1 MTEVADRE
9 SPAGSHATNVDDA
22 LADALAD
29 VTSLVRQYRLLSG
42 FAASLGDALPDSLA
56 EPGKSP
62 VVQGV
67 LNALK
72 ARLADLHPADV
83 AHILEA
89 LPVDERRFVFELVN
103 AEQDGEVLIET
114 SDAVRESLIE
124 YMDPPELVAAAQSLD
139 AEDLAEIAEDLP
151 SEVVA
156 AVERTLDPEER
167 EQLRRAMSYEDDMVG
182 ALMDFDMIEVRPDV
196 TLEVVMRYLR
206 RFDELPANFDQVF
219 VVDREDRLQGVLPTS
234 TILVTDEDRL
244 VADVMIEPPIR
255 FEATDKADIAAAA
268 FERYDLV
275 SAPVVDAQG
284 RLVGRITVSEV
295 LDFVRERGD
304 EAIRAE
310 AGLREDEDI
319 FAGVWDSI
327 KNRWQWLA
335 INLVTAFV
343 ASRATDFFSESIEKL
358 AVLAVLQTIVA
369 GIGGNSGN
377 QTLTM
382 IARAIAL
389 GQIGHDSFRRLI
401 RKEVSV
407 ALINGLIFGGIIGVS
422 MGALYSNP
430 MLGVVLMLAMT
441 LNLML
446 AALVGV
452 TIPIVRHR
460 MGKDPALG
468 SSVMLTAV
476 TDTGGFFIFLG
487 LATLILLRAV

>member
-1 MTEVADRE
+1 MSEITDRE
-9 SPAGSHATNVDDA
+9 SGLSHVDEA
-22 LADALAD
+22 LAEALAE

-42 FAASLGDALPDSLA
+42 FAASLGEGLPESLSA
-56 EPGKSP
+56 PPSSP

-67 LNALK
+67 LEALK
-72 ARLADLHPADV
+72 ARLAKLHPADV

-89 LPVDERRFVFELVN
+89 LPVDERRFVFELVK
-103 AEQDGEVLIET
+103 AEQDGEVLVET

-151 SEVVA
+151 TEVVE
-156 AVERTLDPEER
+156 AVERTLSPEER

-182 ALMDFDMIEVRPDV
+182 ALMDFDMIEVRSDV

-219 VVDREDRLQGVLPTS
+219 VVDREGRLEGVLPTS
-234 TILVTDEDRL
+234 TILVTDEDKL
-244 VADVMIEPPIR
+244 VGDVMIEPPIR
-255 FEATDKADIAAAA
+255 FEATDKADVAAAA

-284 RLVGRITVSEV
+284 KLVGRITVSEV

-304 EAIRAE
+304 EQIRAE

-319 FAGVWDSI
+319 FAGVWASI
-327 KNRWQWLA
+327 RNRWQWLA

-343 ASRATDFFSESIEKL
+343 ASRATDFFRESIEKL

-389 GQIGHDSFRRLI
+389 GQVGSDAFGRLV

-407 ALINGLIFGGIIGVS
+407 ALINGVIFGGVIGLS
-422 MGALYSNP
+422 MAVLYGNAL
-430 MLGVVLMLAMT
+430 LGLVLMMAMT

-446 AALVGV
+446 AAVVGV
-452 TIPIVRHR
+452 AIPIVRHR

-487 LATLILLRAV
+487 LATLILLRSI